1 MVVLKGKNN
10 FDQIAC
16 LLGDYIIRFRIRSF
30 EISILITCKSKQSIQ
45 LQERVFFWQIYR
57 GEYDLY
63 LNQVKFVDN
72 KFRLDRDLS
81 MTQRLKIDFDQAYI
95 EELERIRPRVGMF
108 IGSHSLS
115 DLMTYMNGY
124 MSALN
129 NFATQTETHYG
140 LRWFGQWIIERFGYY
155 GNNAGFN
162 YLIEE
167 EAHNKED
174 EDEKLN
180 LFYAYLDE
188 FKTKKWGHLLATVT
202 LNDTNIPIQDWK
214 GTNPRWEDEELKMD
228 VFPTPKKIE
237 LTYSLNCFSVG
248 YYTYDE
254 SGKKSFE
261 RFGYTFDQL
270 FNSINKLFQIQ
281 PEQWELTEGSFPTWS
296 EAETLDAVES
306 DSLVIKTQ
314 GLIALVNNSKNDELV
329 EHILLSIVENRVDT
343 ELTRVALYGLMRR
356 IMYRREWTN
365 QERAFSVLSSISNDS
380 SKAILRLK
388 NNLLENIE
396 KQQRAN

>member
-1 MVVLKGKNN
+1 
-10 FDQIAC
+10 
-16 LLGDYIIRFRIRSF
+16 
-30 EISILITCKSKQSIQ
+30 
-45 LQERVFFWQIYR
+45 
-57 GEYDLY
+57 
-63 LNQVKFVDN
+63 
-72 KFRLDRDLS
+72 
-81 MTQRLKIDFDQAYI
+81 MTQKLKIDFDQAYMNEI
-95 EELERIRPRVGMF
+95 ERIRPRIGMF
-108 IGSHSLS
+108 IGSHRLS

-129 NFATQTETHYG
+129 NFAIKHESHYG
-140 LRWFGQWIIERFGYY
+140 LSWFSQWLIELFGYY
-155 GNNAGFN
+155 GCNRGFP

-167 EAHNKED
+167 EVHNKKD
-174 EDEKLN
+174 DDEKLE

-188 FKTKKWGHLLATVT
+188 FKSKTWGDLLATVT

-214 GTNPRWEDEELKMD
+214 GTNPRWEDGELKMD

-237 LTYSLNCFSVG
+237 LTYSLNCFSVA
-248 YYTYDE
+248 YYTFDE

-261 RFGYTFDQL
+261 RFGYTFDQI

-296 EAETLDAVES
+296 ESKILDAVGS
-306 DSLVIKTQ
+306 DSPVIKIQ

-329 EHILLSIVENRVDT
+329 ESILLSIVENGLDT

-356 IMYRREWTN
+356 IMYRREWTSR
-365 QERAFSVLSSISNDS
+365 ERAFSVLSSIPNDS

-388 NNLLENIE
+388 NDLLENIE
-396 KQQRAN
+396 KQQQAN